1 MDVGEEGLTAVLPAD
16 GTVRANDWH
25 YLRKLPELLG
35 NANAPVRLL
44 DLGAG
49 DAGSLPVAAQAL
61 GAERLKW
68 TGVDI
73 EDSLEHLN
81 RPADAPPID
90 VYDGVELP
98 YANAAFDA
106 VWCKQVLEHIRY
118 PDTVIAEVVRV
129 LDEGGLFLGSVS
141 QLEPYHSR
149 SIFNW
154 THYGIR
160 TVFADHGLEVLEL
173 TPGVDGTLLIMRAL
187 FGYDT
192 GLNKFFAKETP
203 LNQVIDAVFSKDGLP
218 DGRNAITIVRNRM
231 KVAGHIHFVAR
242 KAGGA

>member
-1 MDVGEEGLTAVLPAD
+1 M
-16 GTVRANDWH
+16 
-25 YLRKLPELLG
+25 
-35 NANAPVRLL
+35 
-44 DLGAG
+44 
-49 DAGSLPVAAQAL
+49 
-61 GAERLKW
+61 
-68 TGVDI
+68 
-73 EDSLEHLN
+73 
-81 RPADAPPID
+81 
-90 VYDGVELP
+90 
-98 YANAAFDA
+98 YATPNSI
-106 VWCKQVLEHIRY
+106 L
-118 PDTVIAEVVRV
+118 AEVVRV
-129 LDEGGLFLGSVS
+129 LDDGGLFLGSVS

-242 KAGGA
+242 KASGA